1 MLKLPPTLRTL
12 PRLVKEANGT
22 AGFFS
27 SVPTT
32 FAPFGFDAAWDV
44 FETFS
49 PVKDIAATEPFARA
63 AAWLGRELDERP
75 LARHLVVIHARGAHP
90 PWDVSREEAQRL
102 KPLEYNGAIDPRR
115 GAVILAALR
124 SRVGAKKLRD
134 DDWTRLREL
143 GELGLAKQDAALG
156 QVMAVLKQKGVW
168 EGSVVVVMG
177 DTGPGPTNEL
187 PYDPAGP
194 MSEDRLGVPLI
205 VKFPG
210 RLLAGQDVSVAVT
223 AQDVSTTLARALE
236 VIPPTSPAVDLAQR
250 AAAGAAIES
259 VAQVATLPGRYATR
273 VGSWLLR
280 GELGATPRLCAF
292 DVDPACSVD
301 AFEEHS
307 IAARTLWLATL
318 EAEGERAPAESGTAT
333 RTPVEL
339 DPETRAALVV
349 WGDIPP

>member
-1 MLKLPPTLRTL
+1 
-12 PRLVKEANGT
+12 
-22 AGFFS
+22 
-27 SVPTT
+27 
-32 FAPFGFDAAWDV
+32 
-44 FETFS
+44 
-49 PVKDIAATEPFARA
+49 
-63 AAWLGRELDERP
+63 
-75 LARHLVVIHARGAHP
+75 
-90 PWDVSREEAQRL
+90 VSREEAQHL

-115 GAVILAALR
+115 GGVILGALR
-124 SRVGAKKLRD
+124 SRVGGKKLRD

-143 GELGLAKQDAALG
+143 GELALAKQDAGLG
-156 QVMAVLKQKGVW
+156 QIMAVLKQKGVW

-194 MSEDRLGVPLI
+194 MTEDRLGVPLI
-205 VKFPG
+205 AKLPG
-210 RLLAGQDVSVAVT
+210 RLLAGQDVSAAVT
-223 AQDVSTTLARALE
+223 ARDVSTTLARTLE
-236 VIPPTSPAVDLAQR
+236 VIPLASPAIDLAQR
-250 AAAGAAIES
+250 AAVGAAIES

-301 AFEEHS
+301 DFEEHS

-318 EAEGERAPAESGTAT
+318 RAEGERAPAESGTAA